1 MNQSINVSQEQLEEL
16 ETECFKLTIQKF
28 FEIYNKEDITPE
40 EKKNSIKKEL
50 KKNNQFIENLVFTQ
64 LKQANK
70 NREIARSQEDIMK
83 NFTRIESPK
92 QKISKDENEVF
103 SLFNASTDKRIIV
116 ETLIKNNIIRKKLQ
130 KARIQYLYNLQDEGK
145 KTNK

>member
-1 MNQSINVSQEQLEEL
+1 MINVSQEQLEEL